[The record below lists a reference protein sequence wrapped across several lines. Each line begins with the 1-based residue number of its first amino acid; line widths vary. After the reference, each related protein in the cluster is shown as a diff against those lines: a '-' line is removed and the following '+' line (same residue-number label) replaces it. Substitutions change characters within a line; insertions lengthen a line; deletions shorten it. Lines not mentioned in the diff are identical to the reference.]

1 MTADMLDRRR
11 LLHVAAALPLSAL
24 PLPSPLLAA
33 GKVDERSHASRR
45 LGRELPYLT
54 YGAGMPGPGAPVV
67 YLLHGHGG
75 SEWAWVRAG
84 DAIATADRLVAAGV
98 LPPLHLVMPGVGNSW
113 YVDSLAHGPVAT
125 AMLEE
130 WMPAVEAALQ
140 GDPGRRALIGL
151 SMGGYG
157 ALHLGLAE
165 PARWRFLGALS
176 PAIFT
181 PEGGGFSELQLRLFD
196 GAFGEPFDRVRYAAA
211 DPFGHIPALA
221 AAARRPEVYLACG
234 EDDFFGLDE
243 GTLAFHR
250 ALALAEVPA
259 AVAIKP
265 GAHDWAFW
273 RAELPLALAAFA
285 GGLA

>member
-1 MTADMLDRRR
+1 MLDRRR
-11 LLHVAAALPLSAL
+11 LLRTAAALPLAAL
-24 PLPSPLLAA
+24 PLPSPPLAA
-33 GKVDERSHASRR
+33 GEVVERIHASRR
-45 LGRELPYLT
+45 LGRALPFLT
-54 YGAGMPGPGAPVV
+54 YAAGAPGSGAPVV

-84 DAIATADRLVAAGV
+84 GAVATAERLVAAGV

-113 YVDSLAHGPVAT
+113 YVDNPAHGPVAT
-125 AMLEE
+125 ALLEE
-130 WMPAVEAALQ
+130 WMPAVEAGLE

-157 ALHLGLAE
+157 VLHLGLAE

-176 PAIFT
+176 PAIFS
-181 PEGGGFSELQLRLFD
+181 PEGGDFTELQLGLFA

-211 DPFGHIPALA
+211 DPFGRIPALA
-221 AAARRPEVYLACG
+221 AAARRPEVYLSCG

-250 ALALAEVPA
+250 ALAMAEVPA

-273 RAELPLALAAFA
+273 RAELPVALTALA